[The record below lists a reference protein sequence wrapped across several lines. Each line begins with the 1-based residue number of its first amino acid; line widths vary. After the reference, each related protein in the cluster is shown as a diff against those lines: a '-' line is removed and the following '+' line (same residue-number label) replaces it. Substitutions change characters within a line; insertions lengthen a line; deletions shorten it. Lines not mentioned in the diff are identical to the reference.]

1 MKVSEVNQSIIGR
14 KVKGIFTALAV
25 TGVIDEVKETE
36 YTVEVHIQ
44 LDKPVQW
51 GNDEFTS

>member
-44 LDKPVQW
+44 LDKPVQL